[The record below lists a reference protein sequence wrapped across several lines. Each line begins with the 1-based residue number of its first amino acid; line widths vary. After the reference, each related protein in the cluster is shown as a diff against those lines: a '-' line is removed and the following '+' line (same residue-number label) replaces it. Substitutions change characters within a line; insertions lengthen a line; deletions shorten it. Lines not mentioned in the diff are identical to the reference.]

1 MVPSVRLSAVL
12 SLALLVL
19 ECEAAFNAAGGSS
32 LLELSGRHHHHHMVH
47 HKQTPKKE
55 PNWQCYLDR
64 YADLTKAFGTD
75 LQAAE
80 NHYKEHGE
88 KEGRNCYCGAAPLTK
103 AQEFVK
109 ADIEAQED
117 FVRRCEVVVTV
128 SDSKFLPVNPL
139 DKFCRTT
146 DAVMECRLKVG
157 QRLKETHAREGDMG
171 KFCSAVYDWF
181 QGKYGMKCPSQCK
194 KLQCKS
200 TCMWLDAKRNL
211 NKENM
216 QIKDEMFAAEGA
228 LKNIKAMGQKIHEKL
243 QAEKKG
249 NFSIKMFNVKLGRAK
264 ASLTEA
270 KTGQNS
276 SSTKMN
282 KVNAAYTKLENT
294 IEATKVNIMQQDDAL
309 MKQKFAID
317 KAKLKYEAMTRS
329 VQRHTDRAKE
339 DREEEKSLQTDS
351 GKLGDSI
358 AELTKQKASL
368 NATKTKDLKVATAKA
383 AELKGKVE
391 KMMKATKE
399 LDAWKVASFMQ
410 NNAPTTT
417 QCACENPGHPSFK
430 DCTKSKACTCTG
442 KVRIGYGNKWSSW
455 TDVTGSIQCASSN
468 FGGDPFPGQA
478 KECQCQVSPATV
490 ITPLTK
496 KPLKSWNQEYA
507 EYMEGNYKNDPAV
520 PIIKE
525 LIENQ
530 HKRAKVTANE
540 LEMVQKKIRDTTD
553 EIKEIDADIARL
565 KKQQKEAD
573 DAADAAKKKATD
585 LEKKVKDGEGAAVK
599 FKADSIT
606 KPEGLYKTAEEK
618 RKKTEA
624 SKLKA
629 ERTLKHMMDLV
640 KEQKAKLD
648 AANAAVSNVN
658 MALTAV
664 ENDIA
669 KSSQDLKN
677 SQNDTA
683 YRQKKEKD
691 AKEKLAAEEKALVA
705 RIKVYKTEAKDLDK
719 HKPEIV
725 KQHRLQPEL

>member
-1 MVPSVRLSAVL
+1 MFPSARLSAVL

-19 ECEAAFNAAGGSS
+19 ECEAASNAAGATS
-32 LLELSGRHHHHHMVH
+32 LLELSGRHHHHNRHLVQH
-47 HKQTPKKE
+47 RQTPKKE

-64 YADLTKAFGTD
+64 YEDLQKAFGTD
-75 LQAAE
+75 LKAAE
-80 NHYKEHGE
+80 NHYKTDGE
-88 KEGRNCYCGAAPLTK
+88 KEGRNCYCGDAPLTQ
-103 AQEFVK
+103 AQEFVA
-109 ADIEAQED
+109 ADILAQED

-128 SDSKFLPVNPL
+128 SDSKFLPINPL

-146 DAVMECRLKVG
+146 DAVMECRMKVG
-157 QRLKETHAREGDMG
+157 QRLKETHARAGDMG

-200 TCMWLDAKRNL
+200 TCMWLDAKRGL
-211 NKENM
+211 NKEDM
-216 QIKDEMFAAEGA
+216 QIKDEMFAAENA
-228 LKNIKAMGQKIHEKL
+228 LKSIKAMGQKIHEKL

-249 NFSIKMFNVKLGRAK
+249 NFSIKMLNVKLGRAK
-264 ASLTEA
+264 EGLAEA

-294 IEATKVNIMQQDDAL
+294 IEATKVNMMQQDDAL

-317 KAKLKYEAMTRS
+317 KAKLKYESMTRS
-329 VQRHTDRAKE
+329 IQRHTDRAKE

-351 GKLGDSI
+351 GKLGESI
-358 AELTKQKASL
+358 AELSKQGASL
-368 NATKTKDLKVATAKA
+368 NATKTKDLLAATAKA

-399 LDAWKVASFMQ
+399 LDAFKVESFVQ
-410 NNAPTTT
+410 DDAPNGT
-417 QCACENPGHPSFK
+417 Q
-430 DCTKSKACTCTG
+430 
-442 KVRIGYGNKWSSW
+442 I
-455 TDVTGSIQCASSN
+455 I
-468 FGGDPFPGQA
+468 
-478 KECQCQVSPATV
+478 

-496 KPLKSWNQEYA
+496 EPLKSWNQVYK
-507 EYMEGNYKNDPAV
+507 EYMTGNYKNDPAV

-525 LIENQ
+525 LVENQ
-530 HKRAKVTANE
+530 QKRAKVTATE
-540 LEMVQKKIRDTTD
+540 LEMIQKKIRDTSD
-553 EIKEIDADIARL
+553 ALKEIDADIARL
-565 KKQQKEAD
+565 KKQKKEAD

-585 LEKKVKDGEGAAVK
+585 LETKVKDGEGAAVK

-624 SKLKA
+624 NKLKA
-629 ERTLKHMMDLV
+629 ERTLKHMMELV

-648 AANAAVSNVN
+648 AANAAVSNAE
-658 MALTAV
+658 MAFTAV

-669 KSSQDLKN
+669 KAVQDLKN

-691 AKEKLAAEEKALVA
+691 AKVKLAAEEKALVA
-705 RIKVYKTEAKDLDK
+705 RIKVYKAAAKDLDK